1 MLLRQSA
8 RTDQDRKPCM
18 HWSCWSG
25 PAGRRLFQ
33 RGMLCRNLDLAHRCM
48 FLLDNFDTRSVY
60 LHLSHCWTCLRN
72 NRYTWWPQRPSWR
85 RSRQSKLCRSR
96 SRRLRAHPMRS
107 LRSTVHMLLRQS
119 ARTDQDHK
127 PCMRWSCWSGPAG
140 RRLSRRGMLCTTL
153 AHSDSATILQ
163 NTVYKLLILMGQNA
177 LERKQANTRGIHST
191 DLLEHYYLLCQ
202 RYSLC
207 TRLAPYCAGIGQR
220 GSSDRSWDHN
230 SHVLVNISPL
240 HRANSFVER
249 IGHCRSRRNN

>member
-1 MLLRQSA
+1 
-8 RTDQDRKPCM
+8 
-18 HWSCWSG
+18 
-25 PAGRRLFQ
+25 
-33 RGMLCRNLDLAHRCM
+33 MLCTTLAHS
-48 FLLDNFDTRSVY
+48 DSATI
-60 LHLSHCWTCLRN
+60 
-72 NRYTWWPQRPSWR
+72 
-85 RSRQSKLCRSR
+85 
-96 SRRLRAHPMRS
+96 
-107 LRSTVHMLLRQS
+107 LRSKVYRLLRQS

-153 AHSDSATILQ
+153 AHSDSATILRSKLYRLLRQSARTDQDRKPCMHCSCWTGPAGRRLFRRGKFCTTLALSDSATILQ